1 MPVKNFP
8 IAFQSKAP
16 AMIEIWTAFG
26 SCLLVIGFAGAKL
39 SVYGNVIADR
49 TGLSGNW
56 VGLILLAT
64 ATSLPE
70 LITGLS
76 SVILAETPNIAVGDA
91 LGSCVFNLAIL
102 VAVDLLHRE
111 ESVYR
116 RARQG
121 HILSA
126 GFGVILIGLVGFNIL
141 LGARNLWSFS
151 SVGAYRP
158 VIFGM
163 YLIAARAIYLYEK
176 RQVVEFAE
184 EVGERAE
191 GMSLR
196 RAVFGYAWTAGLV
209 VAAGI
214 AMPFIGT
221 RLAEIMGWNN
231 TFVGTLLVAAAT
243 SMPELAV
250 TIGAVRIGALD
261 MAIANLLGSNLFD
274 IVILGIDDLFYRP
287 GPLLSHVS
295 PIHAVSAMSAVTMTG
310 LAIVGLLYRPETRVL
325 KTVGWVSLGLF
336 GIYLLNSMVLYLH
349 HE

>member
-1 MPVKNFP
+1 MMTEIW
-8 IAFQSKAP
+8 IAF
-16 AMIEIWTAFG
+16 G
-26 SCLLVIGFAGAKL
+26 LCLLMIGFAGAKL
-39 SVYGNVIADR
+39 SVYGDVIADR
-49 TGLSGNW
+49 SGLSGNW

-76 SVILAETPNIAVGDA
+76 SVTLANTPNIAAGDV
-91 LGSCVFNLAIL
+91 LGSCVFNLTIL
-102 VAVDLLHRE
+102 VAVDLLYRE

-126 GFGVILIGLVGFNIL
+126 GFGIVLIGLVGFNIL
-141 LGARNLWSFS
+141 LGHRGVAIFG
-151 SVGAYRP
+151 SVGIYTP

-163 YLIAARAIYLYEK
+163 YLIAVRAIYLYEK
-176 RQVVEFAE
+176 QQVVEFAE
-184 EVGERAE
+184 EMGERAS
-191 GMSLR
+191 GMSLQ
-196 RAVFGYAWTAGLV
+196 RAVFGYVWTAALV
-209 VAAGI
+209 VGAGI
-214 AMPFIGT
+214 AMPFIGAQ
-221 RLAEIMGWNN
+221 LAAAMGWHNS
-231 TFVGTLLVAAAT
+231 FVGTLLVAAAT

-287 GPLLSHVS
+287 GPLLSEVS
-295 PIHAVSAMSAVTMTG
+295 PIHAVSAMSALTMTG
-310 LAIVGLLYRPETRVL
+310 LAIVGLLYRPQTRL
-325 KTVGWVSLGLF
+325 FKAVGWVSFGLL
-336 GIYLLNSMVLYLH
+336 GIYLLNSMVLYLN

>member
-1 MPVKNFP
+1 MT
-8 IAFQSKAP
+8 
-16 AMIEIWTAFG
+16 EIWTAFG
-26 SCLLVIGFAGAKL
+26 LCLLVIGFAGAKL
-39 SVYGNVIADR
+39 SVYGDVIADR

-70 LITGLS
+70 LVTGLS
-76 SVILAETPNIAVGDA
+76 AVTLADTPDIAVGDV

-102 VAVDLLHRE
+102 VAVDLLYRE

-126 GFGVILIGLVGFNIL
+126 GFGVILIGLVGFNLL
-141 LGARNLWSFS
+141 LGNRASWSFAT
-151 SVGAYRP
+151 VGAYTP

-163 YLIAARAIYLYEK
+163 YLIAVRAIYLYEK

-184 EVGERAE
+184 EIGERAE
-191 GMSLR
+191 GLSLR
-196 RAVFGYAWTAGLV
+196 RAIAGYAWTAGLV
-209 VAAGI
+209 VGAGV
-214 AMPFIGT
+214 AMPFVGA
-221 RLAEIMGWNN
+221 RLAEAMGWHN
-231 TFVGTLLVAAAT
+231 TFVGTLFVAAAT

-287 GPLLSHVS
+287 GPLLSRVS
-295 PIHAVSAMSAVTMTG
+295 PIHAVSAMSALTMTG
-310 LAIVGLLYRPETRVL
+310 LAIVGLLYRPVTRVFR
-325 KTVGWVSLGLF
+325 TVGWVSLGLF
-336 GIYLLNSMVLYLH
+336 GIYLLNSLVLYLH